1 MWRWASAVPRLGPV
15 DARAGV
21 ALLIFFFH
29 MRLWTFLTALA
40 GIAFFRD
47 SRTVRPDPPRFCP
60 PREAGDCGPGRVA
73 GKSGKTRLAILPG
86 ILKRGDIHVQK
97 ERDSNP

>member
-29 MRLWTFLTALA
+29 MRLWTLLAAIA
-40 GIAFFRD
+40 GIAFF
-47 SRTVRPDPPRFCP
+47 
-60 PREAGDCGPGRVA
+60 
-73 GKSGKTRLAILPG
+73 G
-86 ILKRGDIHVQK
+86 ILERFGLTLPVFVRLVKREIAGPVVWP
-97 ERDSNP
+97 ENPAKPVWRFYREY